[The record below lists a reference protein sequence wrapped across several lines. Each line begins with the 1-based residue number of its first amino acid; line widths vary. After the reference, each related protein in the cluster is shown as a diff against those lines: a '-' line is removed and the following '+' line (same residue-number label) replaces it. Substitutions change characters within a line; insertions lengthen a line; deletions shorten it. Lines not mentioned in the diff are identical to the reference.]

1 MNKKSIIG
9 IIVGLLIGIYSATI
23 PFIFKNNSELGT
35 IIYFRGIILGFLI
48 ISISSAV
55 SLKRPY
61 KIIFKGI
68 SGALLILIIISTLN
82 LIFDDFIKTY
92 WYFISVFVITFLGI
106 FINIIRLWFYN
117 KSMQK

>member
-23 PFIFKNNSELGT
+23 PFIFRNNSELGT
-35 IIYFRGIILGFLI
+35 IIYFRGIVLGFLI

-55 SLKRPY
+55 SIQQPY
-61 KIIFKGI
+61 RTIVNGI
-68 SGALLILIIISTLN
+68 TGGLLTLIIISTLN
-82 LIFDDFIKTY
+82 LIFDGLIRTY
-92 WYFISVFVITFLGI
+92 WYFISVFAITFLGI